1 MDNNILTK
9 GYTNSEWEV
18 FVKGELI
25 VFMTQNNI
33 EKITVKILLSML
45 FLSFRIN
52 YFFFATYHKLHSI
65 VLEHEK

>member
-33 EKITVKILLSML
+33 EKITVNDGCGKK
-45 FLSFRIN
+45 
-52 YFFFATYHKLHSI
+52 ATVARNKNGEYKVNITSS
-65 VLEHEK
+65 ETM